1 MLLRGDLDLF
11 FVPSPPCFLGT
22 LSITHEADCLGGVV
36 ALRGELLLA
45 LVAALLRFLLADAP
59 SDSLGEVVTLLID
72 LVLPFDESLIVFL
85 VEPSSEEGPAA
96 SFGAVVA
103 LRGDLLVLVFNLS

>member
-1 MLLRGDLDLF
+1 M
-11 FVPSPPCFLGT
+11 
-22 LSITHEADCLGGVV
+22 
-36 ALRGELLLA
+36 LLA
-45 LVAALLRFLLADAP
+45 LAVSPLRFLLADAP
-59 SDSLGEVVTLLID
+59 SISFGEVVALLID